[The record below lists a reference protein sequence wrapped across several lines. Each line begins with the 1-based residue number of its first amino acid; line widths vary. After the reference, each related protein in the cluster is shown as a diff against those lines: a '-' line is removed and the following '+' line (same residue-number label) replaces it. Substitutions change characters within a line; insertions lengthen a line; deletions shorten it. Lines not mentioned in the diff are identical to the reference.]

1 MNKYVFCSEQ
11 ELKELVK
18 ASVKD
23 AIQKAQSIWQTSQ
36 EDKDEI
42 LNATQAAKLLNIA
55 KPTLYSKTSKQEIP
69 FFKRGKKLLFR
80 KSELIQWIENGKH
93 RSQAELDQVANDY
106 LNSKNNAR

>member
-36 EDKDEI
+36 EQDEI
-42 LNATQAAKLLNIA
+42 LNANQAAKLLNIA
-55 KPTLYSKTSKQEIP
+55 KPTLYSKTSRQEIP

-93 RSQAELDQVANDY
+93 RSKAELDRMANDY
-106 LNSKNNAR
+106 LTSKNNSL

>member
-1 MNKYVFCSEQ
+1 MIKYVFCSEQ

-36 EDKDEI
+36 EQDEI
-42 LNATQAAKLLNIA
+42 LNANQAAKLLNIA

-80 KSELIQWIENGKH
+80 KSELIQWIENGKY
-93 RSQAELDQVANDY
+93 RSQAELDQVANNY
-106 LNSKNNAR
+106 LNSKNNAK